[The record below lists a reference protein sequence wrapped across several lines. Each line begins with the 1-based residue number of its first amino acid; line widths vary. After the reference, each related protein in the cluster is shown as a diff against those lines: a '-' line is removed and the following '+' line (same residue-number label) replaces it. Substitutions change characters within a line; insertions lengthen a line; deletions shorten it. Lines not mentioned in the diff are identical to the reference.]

1 MIQAVRRAA
10 RGRGTCSV
18 RPRPQILGVGG
29 LRDRHG
35 RPRCC
40 FVDVCG
46 AHLVDTAKASQ
57 LFYER
62 VFGQQLRLA
71 TQQT

>member
-1 MIQAVRRAA
+1 
-10 RGRGTCSV
+10 
-18 RPRPQILGVGG
+18 
-29 LRDRHG
+29 
-35 RPRCC
+35 
-40 FVDVCG
+40 VDVCG

-62 VFGQQLRLA
+62 VFGQQLRVA